1 MYPANRSQRM
11 LSDARHALAPVQK
24 IALAVRA
31 LPVVQPEERG
41 KEVAGLEKIESLCVT
56 RQVQTERLK
65 FYLDRLAASGAE
77 HICMITKQSAAELT
91 SQARKPS
98 NNAYFARW

>member
-11 LSDARHALAPVQK
+11 LSDARHALAPAQK

-41 KEVAGLEKIESLCVT
+41 KEAVVLEKIGSLCVT
-56 RQVQTERLK
+56 VNEMFGRLEDL
-65 FYLDRLAASGAE
+65 FQIGTDLLGEALDPPANRLGT
-77 HICMITKQSAAELT
+77 IRGEL
-91 SQARKPS
+91 AS